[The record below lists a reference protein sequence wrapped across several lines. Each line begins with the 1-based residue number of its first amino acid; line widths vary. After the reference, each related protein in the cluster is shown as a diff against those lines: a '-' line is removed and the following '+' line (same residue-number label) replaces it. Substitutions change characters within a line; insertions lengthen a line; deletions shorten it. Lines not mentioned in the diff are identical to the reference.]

1 MSNKAM
7 SVYINNT
14 WVQQEGRYWIAKA
27 VAFSENDNDV
37 TISACHY
44 SPELAY
50 QRLVSGMK
58 ELQLVQTIGTHRCI
72 EANEQANHHI
82 TYI

>member
-1 MSNKAM
+1 MSEKAM

-14 WVQQEGRYWIAKA
+14 WVREEGRYWIAKA

-58 ELQLVQTIGTHRCI
+58 ELRLVPDNWD
-72 EANEQANHHI
+72 E
-82 TYI
+82 

>member
-1 MSNKAM
+1 MSQKVMN
-7 SVYINNT
+7 VYMNNT
-14 WVQQEGRYWIAKA
+14 WVRDEGRYWIAKA

-58 ELQLVQTIGTHRCI
+58 KLQLLPDGWD
-72 EANEQANHHI
+72 E
-82 TYI
+82 